1 MNFCERLVKGVL
13 SADSIDILIK
23 ISARADEAFFRADEK
38 TRALMT
44 DDFWIEFTKLIRK
57 KVMAIQHQERL
68 RVKCNGNTHETIL

>member
-38 TRALMT
+38 TRVLMT
-44 DDFWIEFTKLIRK
+44 DDFWIEFTKIIRK
-57 KVMAIQHQERL
+57 RVMAIQHQERL
-68 RVKCNGNTHETIL
+68 RVKLNGDAHETIL